1 MPGQLNR
8 VSLPQAVSNHQ
19 STTMSRTAASAAAQQ
34 TDRSALVALS
44 GLSRR
49 FARRWALRNA
59 RLRVHAG
66 EIVGITGHNGS
77 GKSTLLR
84 VLCTALRPS
93 AGQGMVC
100 GYDLVRDAD
109 EVRARTAFLAHTPG
123 LYDDLT
129 AVENLRFAAT
139 MLGVPASG
147 ILPAL
152 ERAGLANEAN
162 RRVRGFSAGMQ
173 RRLGIARVLLHAP
186 PVVLLDEP
194 YNSLD
199 REGIELVNDVMRETR
214 ERGGAV
220 LVVIHDLVHVA
231 PLVDRVVEMRAG
243 AMLAPA
249 APMGSGL
256 EALAASG
263 DPQPVR

>member
-1 MPGQLNR
+1 MLR
-8 VSLPQAVSNHQ
+8 HLIRISLQQAVNNHNPRP
-19 STTMSRTAASAAAQQ
+19 SPRSATPAAAQQ

-93 AGQGMVC
+93 AGQGTVC

-109 EVRARTAFLAHTPG
+109 QVRARTAFLAHTPG

-129 AVENLRFAAT
+129 AEENLRFAAT
-139 MLGVPASG
+139 MLGLASRG
-147 ILPAL
+147 IAAAL
-152 ERAGLANEAN
+152 ERVGLAGEADT
-162 RRVRGFSAGMQ
+162 RVRGFSAGMQ

-199 REGIELVNDVMRETR
+199 TEGIELVNDVMRETR
-214 ERGGAV
+214 ARGGAV
-220 LVVIHDLVHVA
+220 LVVIHDLVRVA

-243 AMLAPA
+243 AMLEPVA
-249 APMGSGL
+249 AVASPL
-256 EALAASG
+256 EALAASSV
-263 DPQPVR
+263 PQPVR

>member
-1 MPGQLNR
+1 MSNIQPRQSPRFATPAAAPTSDRAAL
-8 VSLPQAVSNHQ
+8 VSL
-19 STTMSRTAASAAAQQ
+19 
-34 TDRSALVALS
+34 S
-44 GLSRR
+44 GISRR
-49 FARRWALRNA
+49 FARRWALRNV

-66 EIVGITGHNGS
+66 EIVGIMGHNGS

-93 AGQGMVC
+93 AGQGTVC
-100 GYDLVRDAD
+100 GYDLVRDAN
-109 EVRARTAFLAHTPG
+109 EVRARTGFLAHTPG

-129 AVENLRFAAT
+129 AEENLRFAAD
-139 MLGVPASG
+139 MLGMPASG
-147 ILPAL
+147 IAAVL
-152 ERAGLANEAN
+152 ERVGLSGESGT
-162 RRVRGFSAGMQ
+162 RVRGFSAGMQ
-173 RRLGIARVLLHAP
+173 RRLGLARLLLQAP

-199 REGIELVNDVMRETR
+199 ADGIALVNDIMVETR

-243 AMLAPA
+243 AMLEPEVIGLDAPA
-249 APMGSGL
+249 IRST
-256 EALAASG
+256 LAMAGGRSEG
-263 DPQPVR
+263 R